1 LQAGGIF
8 VKIKH
13 MSGFIVVS
21 TTADSKE
28 TLITIAKFLV
38 EQELAACCQISG
50 PIESFYIYKNKF
62 ENTKEWICIIKTH
75 KSLFDEVK
83 KAIKSLHTYEVP
95 EIIQINIEDGD
106 LDYFNW
112 MKEAL
117 KL

>member
-1 LQAGGIF
+1 
-8 VKIKH
+8 
-13 MSGFIVVS
+13 MSGFIVVL

-28 TLITIAKFLV
+28 TLVRISKFLV
-38 EQELAACCQISG
+38 ERKLAACCQISS

-62 ENTKEWICIIKTH
+62 ENTKEWLCIIKTH
-75 KSLFDEVK
+75 KNLFDEVQK
-83 KAIKSLHTYEVP
+83 VIKSLHTYETP

-106 LDYFNW
+106 VNYLNW

>member
-1 LQAGGIF
+1 
-8 VKIKH
+8 
-13 MSGFIVVS
+13 MDGFIVVL

-28 TLITIAKFLV
+28 TLINIAKFLV
-38 EQELAACCQISG
+38 EQKLAACCQVSS

-62 ENTKEWICIIKTH
+62 ENTKEWLCIIKTH

-83 KAIKSLHTYEVP
+83 KAIKSLHTYEIP

-106 LDYFNW
+106 FDYLNW
-112 MKEAL
+112 MKETL